1 MLKIGMIGPDFLL
14 QRNGE
19 IFQQL
24 QIKQLTVKHA
34 KQLAQIDGLLITGWH
49 SADYRQQLQALQ
61 PDIQRRARQLSVLG
75 IAAGAVPLG
84 RKNFFSV
91 IDCGIS
97 LKPSRSL
104 TTAILEMPG
113 FTQDRFT
120 ATFLPDVRFH
130 HLAPNLGV
138 LCQDQKRGPVVVRQ
152 GNYLAC
158 SYVAEF
164 TPRPYIYHYWLEMVA
179 ALKNSREF

>member
-1 MLKIGMIGPDFLL
+1 MLQIGMIGPDFLL
-14 QRNGE
+14 RRNAE
-19 IFQQL
+19 IFRQL
-24 QIKQLTVKHA
+24 QIDQLAVKHA
-34 KQLAQIDGLLITGWH
+34 KQLAQLDGLLITGWH
-49 SADYRQQLQALQ
+49 RADYLKQLQALQ
-61 PDIQRRARQLSVLG
+61 PDLQRRVHQLSVLG

-97 LKPSRSL
+97 SKPARSP
-104 TTAILEMPG
+104 TTATLEMPG

-120 ATFLPDVRFH
+120 AVFWPDIRFY

-138 LCQDQKRGPVVVRQ
+138 LCQEQRRGPIVVRQ

-158 SYVAEF
+158 GYVAEF
-164 TPRPYIYHYWLEMVA
+164 TPQPYIYHYWLEMVA
-179 ALKNSREF
+179 ALKNSREI